1 MIAAKTKWSPRTRL
15 ALAAALLLA
24 PPAGARAQQAPPAAA
39 PAAPAPALAPEARP
53 VADLVAAF
61 AKAYNAQD
69 AVALAGVFAAD
80 AELIDAEGG
89 ATAGAQPIAEAF
101 AALVQESGVQIAPA
115 VEAVKFLAPNVAQ
128 FRGTSTLTYGPSGPP
143 SQSKFRG
150 LAVGSQAGWKIAELR
165 DEPVPAPAPESN
177 YDNLKELEWMV
188 GDWVD
193 ESADAKV
200 GSSIKWALNRNYL
213 VREYSV
219 EIKDEAP
226 MSGVMWLG
234 FDPQSQ
240 QIKSWVF
247 DSNGGHGTAIWTRS
261 GDNQWVLKAQ
271 GVTRDGRP
279 SSATQIITLLNKDA
293 VKHSSI
299 DRIIG
304 GEIAPDI
311 EEIVMVRRPPQP
323 QPAAPA
329 PAAPAP
335 APAPVAAPTPGR

>member
-1 MIAAKTKWSPRTRL
+1 MIAAKPKWSLRTGL
-15 ALAAALLLA
+15 PLAAALL
-24 PPAGARAQQAPPAAA
+24 AAA
-39 PAAPAPALAPEARP
+39 PAAAQQSPPAPVQVQPAAAAPAALPAEARP

-61 AKAYNAQD
+61 AKVYNAQD
-69 AVALAGVFAAD
+69 ATALAGVFTAE

-89 ATAGAQPIAEAF
+89 AVVGAQPIAESL
-101 AALVQESGVQIAPA
+101 AASAQESGVQIAPA
-115 VEAVKFLAPNVAQ
+115 VESVKFLAPNVAQ
-128 FRGTSTLTYGPSGPP
+128 FKGTSTLTFGPSAPP

-150 LAVGSQAGWKIAELR
+150 LAVGTQAGWRIAELR
-165 DEPVPAPAPESN
+165 DEPVPAPASESN

-200 GSSIKWALNRNYL
+200 SSSIKWALNRNFL
-213 VREYSV
+213 VRDYSV
-219 EIKDEAP
+219 EIKGEAA

-261 GDNQWVLKAQ
+261 GDTQWVLKAQ

-279 SSATQIITLLNKDA
+279 SSATQIVTLLNKDA

-311 EEIVMVRRPPQP
+311 EEIVMVRKPP

-329 PAAPAP
+329 TPAPAAAPAP
-335 APAPVAAPTPGR
+335 GR